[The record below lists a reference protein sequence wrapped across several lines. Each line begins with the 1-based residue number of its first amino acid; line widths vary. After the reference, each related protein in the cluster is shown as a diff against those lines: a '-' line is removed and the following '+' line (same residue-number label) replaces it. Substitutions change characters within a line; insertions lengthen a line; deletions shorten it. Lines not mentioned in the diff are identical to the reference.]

1 MDETSEKFENLK
13 SLNLRRGGV
22 REAEIGVLKE
32 KLREIGV
39 EIENERDDLRVEL
52 DVHIEETSGLRLKLV
67 EVERRE
73 RKTEEEVQKMKVEYS
88 GVMEEREED

>member
-1 MDETSEKFENLK
+1 MDEASEKFENLK

-22 REAEIGVLKE
+22 TEAEIGVLKE

-39 EIENERDDLRVEL
+39 EIENERDDLSVEL

>member
-1 MDETSEKFENLK
+1 M
-13 SLNLRRGGV
+13 

-39 EIENERDDLRVEL
+39 EIENERDDLSVEL
-52 DVHIEETSGLRLKLV
+52 DVHIEETSWLRLKLI

-88 GVMEEREED
+88 GVMEEGEED

>member
-1 MDETSEKFENLK
+1 M
-13 SLNLRRGGV
+13 